1 MLNSLNRQLPIFLS
15 SLALLSLTVASS
27 FNVQAQTAATATA
40 YPAKP
45 IKLIAPV
52 AAGGGLD
59 NIARTL
65 AEKLSRAIGQQ
76 VVVENIGGG
85 GGSIA
90 SQAVAKAPADGYT
103 LMVAYVGT
111 HGTNPAVRRLPY
123 DAIKDF
129 TPISMI
135 GATPNVLVINPDLP
149 IKNFKEF
156 VDYAKKNPAK
166 LSYGSAGPGTLTHLG
181 MEQIKLAS
189 GIFMVHIPYRGV
201 GPAYTD
207 LLAGQTQAMFPTLFA
222 ALPYLN
228 TNRVR
233 GLAVTGSKRSS
244 AAPNI
249 PTFKELGLNGFDG
262 QQWYGIV
269 GPANLPPAI
278 TAKLNTEINK
288 VLALP
293 DFSEKMTSEA
303 MTLMPMTPQQFGTYI
318 KEDIAR
324 WAKVAKDRNI
334 EIE

>member
-1 MLNSLNRQLPIFLS
+1 MFNTSNRQLPIFLS
-15 SLALLSLTVASS
+15 SLTLAALTVFTS
-27 FNVQAQTAATATA
+27 FDTQAQAPAATP
-40 YPAKP
+40 YPVKP

-59 NIARTL
+59 NIARAV
-65 AEKLSRAIGQQ
+65 AEKLSRSIGQT
-76 VVVENIGGG
+76 VIVENMGGG

-90 SQAVAKAPADGYT
+90 SQSVAKAPADGYT
-103 LMVAYVGT
+103 LMIAYVGT
-111 HGTNPAVRRLPY
+111 HGTNPAVRKLPY

-129 TPISMI
+129 TPIGMI
-135 GATPNVLVINPDLP
+135 GATPNVLVINPELP

-156 VDYAKKNPAK
+156 IDFAKKNPAK

-181 MEQIKLAS
+181 MEQLKLAA
-189 GIFMVHIPYRGV
+189 GIFMVHVPYRGV

-222 ALPYLN
+222 ALPYIN

-249 PTFKELGLNGFDG
+249 PTFKELGFNGFDG
-262 QQWYGIV
+262 QQWYGVV

-278 TAKLNTEINK
+278 TTKLNAELNK

-293 DFSEKMTSEA
+293 EFSEKMTSEA
-303 MTLMPMTPQQFGTYI
+303 MTLMPMTSQQFGNYI

-324 WAKVAKDRNI
+324 WAKVAKERHI

>member
-1 MLNSLNRQLPIFLS
+1 MFNTSNRQLPIFLS
-15 SLALLSLTVASS
+15 SVTLAALTLFASLSVHA
-27 FNVQAQTAATATA
+27 QAPAATP
-40 YPAKP
+40 YPTKP

-65 AEKLSRAIGQQ
+65 AEKLSRSIGQQ
-76 VVVENIGGG
+76 VVVENMGGG

-90 SQAVAKAPADGYT
+90 SQSVAKAPADGYT

-129 TPISMI
+129 TPVGMI

-149 IKNFKEF
+149 IKSFKEF

-181 MEQIKLAS
+181 MEQLKLAA
-189 GIFMVHIPYRGV
+189 GIFMVHVPYRGV

-222 ALPYLN
+222 ALPYIN

-233 GLAVTGSKRSS
+233 GLAVTGAKRSS

-249 PTFKELGLNGFDG
+249 PTFKELGFNGFDG

-278 TAKLNTEINK
+278 TAKLNAELNK

-303 MTLMPMTPQQFGTYI
+303 MTLMPMTPQQFSNYI

>member
-1 MLNSLNRQLPIFLS
+1 MSKYPRWQLSHPLLMAIGLVFGLS
-15 SLALLSLTVASS
+15 AH
-27 FNVQAQTAATATA
+27 AQTTPPA
-40 YPAKP
+40 YPIKP

-65 AEKLSRAIGQQ
+65 ADRMSKTLGQTI
-76 VVVENIGGG
+76 VVENIGGG

-90 SQAVAKAPADGYT
+90 SQAVAKAAPDGYT

-123 DAIKDF
+123 DAVKDF
-129 TPISMI
+129 SPIGMI
-135 GATPNVLVINPDLP
+135 GATPNTLVINSDLP
-149 IKNFKEF
+149 INNLKEF

-181 MEQIKLAS
+181 MEQFKLAAN
-189 GIFMVHIPYRGV
+189 IFMVHVPYRGV

-222 ALPYLN
+222 AMPYLKS
-228 TNRVR
+228 NRVKA
-233 GLAVTGSKRSS
+233 LAVTGPKRNP

-249 PTFKELGLNGFDG
+249 PTFKELGYSGFEG

-269 GPANLPPAI
+269 GPANLPEPI
-278 TAKLNTEINK
+278 VAKLNTELNK
-288 VLALP
+288 ALANP
-293 DFSEKMTSEA
+293 EFSDKMTSEA
-303 MTLMPMTPQQFGTYI
+303 MNLMPMTPQQFGAYI

-324 WAKVAKDRNI
+324 WSKVAKDRKI

>member
-1 MLNSLNRQLPIFLS
+1 MFNTPNRHMPIFLS
-15 SLALLSLTVASS
+15 ALIFSTMGLVASL
-27 FNVQAQTAATATA
+27 NAAAQSTQN
-40 YPAKP
+40 YPNKP

-59 NIARTL
+59 NIARAL
-65 AEKLSRAIGQQ
+65 AEKMSKSIGQTII
-76 VVVENIGGG
+76 VENIGGG
-85 GGSIA
+85 GGTIA
-90 SQAVAKAPADGYT
+90 SQAVAKANPDGYT
-103 LMVAYVGT
+103 LMVAYVGS
-111 HGTNPAVRRLPY
+111 HGTNPAVRKLPY

-129 TPISMI
+129 TAIGMI
-135 GATPNVLVINPDLP
+135 GATPNALVINPDLP

-156 VDYAKKNPAK
+156 IDYAKKNPDK

-181 MEQIKLAS
+181 MEQLKLAA
-189 GIFMVHIPYRGV
+189 GISMVHVPYRGV

-207 LLAGQTQAMFPTLFA
+207 LLAGQTQAMLPTLFA
-222 ALPYLN
+222 AVPYLN

-233 GLAVTGSKRSS
+233 GLAITGAKRNP

-249 PTFKELGLNGFDG
+249 PTFKELGYNGFDG

-278 TAKLNTEINK
+278 IKKLNTELNK
-288 VLALP
+288 ALALP

-303 MTLMPMTPQQFGTYI
+303 MTLMPMSPQQFENYM

-324 WAKVAKDRNI
+324 WAKVAKERNI
-334 EIE
+334 ELE

>member
-1 MLNSLNRQLPIFLS
+1 MSTTLNRQMPIFLS
-15 SLALLSLTVASS
+15 ALILSTMGFVASL
-27 FNVQAQTAATATA
+27 NAAAQSTQN
-40 YPAKP
+40 YPNKP

-59 NIARTL
+59 NIARSL
-65 AEKLSRAIGQQ
+65 AEKMSKSIGQTII
-76 VVVENIGGG
+76 VENIGGG

-90 SQAVAKAPADGYT
+90 SQSVAKANPDGYT

-111 HGTNPAVRRLPY
+111 HGTNPAVRKLPY

-129 TPISMI
+129 TPIGMI
-135 GATPNVLVINPDLP
+135 GATPNALVINPDLP
-149 IKNFKEF
+149 IRNFKEF
-156 VDYAKKNPAK
+156 IDYAKKNPEK

-181 MEQIKLAS
+181 MEQLKLAA
-189 GIFMVHIPYRGV
+189 GISMVHVPYRGV

-207 LLAGQTQAMFPTLFA
+207 LLAGQTQAMLPTLFA
-222 ALPYLN
+222 AVPYLN

-233 GLAVTGSKRSS
+233 GLAITGSKRNP

-249 PTFKELGLNGFDG
+249 PTFKELGYHGFDG

-278 TAKLNTEINK
+278 IQKLNSELNK
-288 VLALP
+288 ALALP
-293 DFSEKMTSEA
+293 DFSEKMTNEA
-303 MTLMPMTPQQFGTYI
+303 MTLMPMSPQQFENYI

-324 WAKVAKDRNI
+324 WAKVAKERNI
-334 EIE
+334 ELE

>member
-1 MLNSLNRQLPIFLS
+1 MFNTSNRQLPIFLS
-15 SLALLSLTVASS
+15 SLALAALSVFTS
-27 FNVQAQTAATATA
+27 FGAQAQANA
-40 YPAKP
+40 YPVKP

-59 NIARTL
+59 NIARAL
-65 AEKLSRAIGQQ
+65 AEKLSRSIGQPII
-76 VVVENIGGG
+76 VENMGGG

-129 TPISMI
+129 TPVGMI
-135 GATPNVLVINPDLP
+135 GATPNVLIINPDLP

-156 VDYAKKNPAK
+156 VDFAKKNPAK

-181 MEQIKLAS
+181 MEQLKLAA
-189 GIFMVHIPYRGV
+189 GIFMVHVPYRGV

-207 LLAGQTQAMFPTLFA
+207 LLAGQTQAMLPTLFA
-222 ALPYLN
+222 ALPYIN

-249 PTFKELGLNGFDG
+249 PTFKELGFNGFDG
-262 QQWYGIV
+262 QQWYGVV

-278 TAKLNTEINK
+278 TAKLNAELNK

-293 DFSEKMTSEA
+293 EFSEKMTSEA
-303 MTLMPMTPQQFGTYI
+303 MTLMPMTSQQFGNYI

>member
-1 MLNSLNRQLPIFLS
+1 MFNTPNRHLPIFLS
-15 SLALLSLTVASS
+15 FLTLAALTVFTS
-27 FNVQAQTAATATA
+27 FDTQAQAPAATP
-40 YPAKP
+40 YPVKP

-59 NIARTL
+59 NIARAL
-65 AEKLSRAIGQQ
+65 AEKLSRSIGQPII
-76 VVVENIGGG
+76 VENMGGG

-90 SQAVAKAPADGYT
+90 SQAVVKAPADGYT
-103 LMVAYVGT
+103 LMIAYVGT
-111 HGTNPAVRRLPY
+111 HGTNPAVRKLPY

-129 TPISMI
+129 TPVGMI
-135 GATPNVLVINPDLP
+135 GATPNVLIINPDLP

-156 VDYAKKNPAK
+156 VDFAKKNPAK

-181 MEQIKLAS
+181 MEQLKLAA
-189 GIFMVHIPYRGV
+189 GIFMVHVPYRGV

-222 ALPYLN
+222 ALPYIN
-228 TNRVR
+228 TTRVR

-249 PTFKELGLNGFDG
+249 PTFKELGFNGFDG
-262 QQWYGIV
+262 QQWYGVV

-278 TAKLNTEINK
+278 TTKLNAELNK

-293 DFSEKMTSEA
+293 EFSEKMTSEA
-303 MTLMPMTPQQFGTYI
+303 MTLMPMTSQQFGNYI

>member
-1 MLNSLNRQLPIFLS
+1 MFNTPNRHLPIFLS
-15 SLALLSLTVASS
+15 FLTLAALTVFTS
-27 FNVQAQTAATATA
+27 FDTQAQAPAATP
-40 YPAKP
+40 YPVKP

-59 NIARTL
+59 NIARAL
-65 AEKLSRAIGQQ
+65 AEKLSRSIGQPII
-76 VVVENIGGG
+76 VDNLGGG

-90 SQAVAKAPADGYT
+90 SQAVVKAPADGYT
-103 LMVAYVGT
+103 LMIAYVGT
-111 HGTNPAVRRLPY
+111 HGTNPAVRKLPY

-129 TPISMI
+129 TPVGMI
-135 GATPNVLVINPDLP
+135 GATPNVLIINPDLP

-156 VDYAKKNPAK
+156 VDFAKKNPAK

-181 MEQIKLAS
+181 MEQLKLAA
-189 GIFMVHIPYRGV
+189 GIFMVHVPYRGV

-222 ALPYLN
+222 ALPYIN

-249 PTFKELGLNGFDG
+249 PTFKELGFNGFDG
-262 QQWYGIV
+262 QQWYGVV

-278 TAKLNTEINK
+278 TTKLNAELNK

-293 DFSEKMTSEA
+293 EFSEKMTSEA
-303 MTLMPMTPQQFGTYI
+303 MTLMPMTSQQFGNYI

>member
-1 MLNSLNRQLPIFLS
+1 MSKASNRPKPIFLP
-15 SLALLSLTVASS
+15 SLIAFLAVLISLSA
-27 FNVQAQTAATATA
+27 QAQSAVPV
-40 YPAKP
+40 YPVKP

-59 NIARTL
+59 NIARAV
-65 AEKLSRAIGQQ
+65 AEKLSRSLGQT
-76 VVVENIGGG
+76 VVVENMGGG
-85 GGSIA
+85 GGAIA
-90 SQAVAKAPADGYT
+90 SQATAKAPADGYT
-103 LMVAYVGT
+103 LMIAYVGT
-111 HGTNPAVRRLPY
+111 HGTNPAVRKLPY

-129 TPISMI
+129 TPIGMI
-135 GATPNVLVINPDLP
+135 GATPNVLIINPELP
-149 IKNFKEF
+149 INNFKEF

-181 MEQIKLAS
+181 MEQLKLAA
-189 GIFMVHIPYRGV
+189 GIFMVHVPYRGV

-222 ALPYLN
+222 ALPYIN

-233 GLAVTGSKRSS
+233 GLALTGAKRSP
-244 AAPNI
+244 AAPSI
-249 PTFKELGLNGFDG
+249 PTFKELGYNGFDG
-262 QQWYGIV
+262 QQWYGLV

-278 TAKLNTEINK
+278 VTKLNVELNK

-303 MTLMPMTPQQFGTYI
+303 MTLMPMTPPQFTNYI

-324 WAKVAKDRNI
+324 WAKVAKDRHI
-334 EIE
+334 EID

>member
-1 MLNSLNRQLPIFLS
+1 MSKNPKWHLPQS
-15 SLALLSLTVASS
+15 LLSLLVITTS
-27 FNVQAQTAATATA
+27 FVFGLSAQAQTTTPA
-40 YPAKP
+40 YPTKP

-65 AEKLSRAIGQQ
+65 ADRMSKTLGQTI
-76 VVVENIGGG
+76 VVENIGGG

-90 SQAVAKAPADGYT
+90 SQAVAKAAPDGYT

-129 TPISMI
+129 SPIGMI
-135 GATPNVLVINPDLP
+135 GATPNALVINPDLP
-149 IKNFKEF
+149 INNLKEF

-181 MEQIKLAS
+181 MEQFKLAAD
-189 GIFMVHIPYRGV
+189 IFMVHVPYRGV

-222 ALPYLN
+222 AMPYLKS
-228 TNRVR
+228 NRVR
-233 GLAVTGSKRSS
+233 ALAVTGPKRNP

-249 PTFKELGLNGFDG
+249 PTFKELGYNGFEG

-269 GPANLPPAI
+269 GPANLPEPI
-278 TAKLNTEINK
+278 VTKLNVELNK
-288 VLALP
+288 ALASP
-293 DFSEKMTSEA
+293 EFADKMTSEA
-303 MTLMPMTPQQFGTYI
+303 MNLMPMTPQQFGTYI

-324 WAKVAKDRNI
+324 WSKVAKERKI

>member
-1 MLNSLNRQLPIFLS
+1 MLNNPSQRLLTLFFPGIFIAMSFVS
-15 SLALLSLTVASS
+15 SL
-27 FNVQAQTAATATA
+27 NVQAQNTTN
-40 YPAKP
+40 YPNKP

-59 NIARTL
+59 NIARAV
-65 AEKLSRAIGQQ
+65 AEKLSRSIGQP
-76 VVVENIGGG
+76 VIVENMGGG
-85 GGSIA
+85 GGAIA
-90 SQAVAKAPADGYT
+90 SQSVAKASPDGYT

-111 HGTNPAVRRLPY
+111 HGTNPAVRKLPY

-129 TPISMI
+129 TPIGMI
-135 GATPNVLVINPDLP
+135 GATPNALIINPDLP

-156 VDYAKKNPAK
+156 IEYAKKNPDK

-181 MEQIKLAS
+181 MEQLKLAA
-189 GIFMVHIPYRGV
+189 GISMVHVPYRGV

-207 LLAGQTQAMFPTLFA
+207 LLAGQTQVMLPTLFA
-222 ALPYLN
+222 AVPYLN

-233 GLAVTGSKRSS
+233 GLAITGSKRNA

-249 PTFKELGLNGFDG
+249 PTFKELGYNGFDG
-262 QQWYGIV
+262 QQWYGVV
-269 GPANLPPAI
+269 GPANLPAPI
-278 TAKLNTEINK
+278 VQKLNTELNK

-303 MTLMPMTPQQFGTYI
+303 MTLIPMSPQQFTTYI

-324 WAKVAKDRNI
+324 WAKVAKERNI
-334 EIE
+334 ELE

>member
-1 MLNSLNRQLPIFLS
+1 MSKASNRPKPIFLP
-15 SLALLSLTVASS
+15 SLIAFLAVLISLSA
-27 FNVQAQTAATATA
+27 QAQSAVPA
-40 YPAKP
+40 YPIKP

-59 NIARTL
+59 NIARAV
-65 AEKLSRAIGQQ
+65 AEKLSRSLGQT
-76 VVVENIGGG
+76 VVVENMGGG
-85 GGSIA
+85 GGAIA
-90 SQAVAKAPADGYT
+90 SQATAKAPADGYT
-103 LMVAYVGT
+103 LMIAYVGT
-111 HGTNPAVRRLPY
+111 HGTNPAVRKLPY

-129 TPISMI
+129 TPIGMI
-135 GATPNVLVINPDLP
+135 GATPNVLIINPELP
-149 IKNFKEF
+149 INNFKEF

-181 MEQIKLAS
+181 MEQLKLAA
-189 GIFMVHIPYRGV
+189 GIFMVHVPYRGV

-222 ALPYLN
+222 ALPYIN

-233 GLAVTGSKRSS
+233 GLALTGAKRSP
-244 AAPNI
+244 AAPSI
-249 PTFKELGLNGFDG
+249 PTFKELGYNGFDG
-262 QQWYGIV
+262 QQWYGLV

-278 TAKLNTEINK
+278 VTKLNVELNK

-303 MTLMPMTPQQFGTYI
+303 MTLMPMTPPQFTNYI

-324 WAKVAKDRNI
+324 WAKVAKDRHI
-334 EIE
+334 EID

>member
-1 MLNSLNRQLPIFLS
+1 MSKVINRQKPIFLS
-15 SLALLSLTVASS
+15 SLLFVFLGIAIHLNA
-27 FNVQAQTAATATA
+27 QAQSAAPA
-40 YPAKP
+40 YPVKP

-59 NIARTL
+59 NIARAL
-65 AEKLSRAIGQQ
+65 AEKLSRSIGQP
-76 VVVENIGGG
+76 VIVENMGGG
-85 GGSIA
+85 GGAIA
-90 SQAVAKAPADGYT
+90 SQATAKAAPDGYT

-111 HGTNPAVRRLPY
+111 HGTNPAVRKLPY

-129 TPISMI
+129 TPIGMI
-135 GATPNVLVINPDLP
+135 GATPNVLIINPELP
-149 IKNFKEF
+149 IKSLKEF

-181 MEQIKLAS
+181 MEQFKLAA
-189 GIFMVHIPYRGV
+189 GIFMVHVPYRGV

-222 ALPYLN
+222 ALPYIN
-228 TNRVR
+228 SNRVR
-233 GLAVTGSKRSS
+233 GLAVTGAKRSS

-249 PTFKELGLNGFDG
+249 PTFKELGYSGFDG
-262 QQWYGIV
+262 QQWYGLV
-269 GPANLPPAI
+269 GPANLPPAMV
-278 TAKLNTEINK
+278 AKLNAELNK

-293 DFSEKMTSEA
+293 EFSEKMTSEA
-303 MTLMPMTPQQFGTYI
+303 MTLMPMSPPQFTNYI

>member
-1 MLNSLNRQLPIFLS
+1 MSNKIHRQWPIFLS
-15 SLALLSLTVASS
+15 FLVAIIGLVASMT
-27 FNVQAQTAATATA
+27 VTAQ
-40 YPAKP
+40 PANPTFPIKP

-59 NIARTL
+59 NIARSI
-65 AEKLSRAIGQQ
+65 AEKLSRSIGQP

-85 GGSIA
+85 GGTIA

-103 LMVAYVGT
+103 LLVAYVGT
-111 HGTNPAVRRLPY
+111 HGTNPAVRKLPY

-129 TPISMI
+129 TPIGMI
-135 GATPNVLVINPDLP
+135 GATPNVLVINPELP

-156 VDYAKKNPAK
+156 VDYAKKNPSK

-181 MEQIKLAS
+181 MEQIKLAADF
-189 GIFMVHIPYRGV
+189 FMVHIPYRGV
-201 GPAYTD
+201 APAYTD

-222 ALPYLN
+222 ALPYIN

-233 GLAVTGSKRSS
+233 GLAVTGAKRSA

-249 PTFKELGLNGFDG
+249 PTFKELGYNGFDG
-262 QQWYGIV
+262 LQWNGII
-269 GPANLPPAI
+269 GPANLPPAVVS
-278 TAKLNTEINK
+278 KLNTELNK

-303 MTLMPMTPQQFGTYI
+303 MTLMPMTPPQFANYI

-324 WAKVAKDRNI
+324 WAKVVKDRNI

>member
-1 MLNSLNRQLPIFLS
+1 MFNTSNRQLPIFLS
-15 SLALLSLTVASS
+15 SVTLAALTLFASLSVHA
-27 FNVQAQTAATATA
+27 QAPAATP
-40 YPAKP
+40 YPTKP

-65 AEKLSRAIGQQ
+65 AEKLSRSIGQQ
-76 VVVENIGGG
+76 VVVENMGGG

-90 SQAVAKAPADGYT
+90 SQSVAKAPADGYT

-129 TPISMI
+129 TPIGMI

-149 IKNFKEF
+149 IKSFKEF

-181 MEQIKLAS
+181 MEQLKLAA
-189 GIFMVHIPYRGV
+189 GIFMVHVPYRGV

-222 ALPYLN
+222 ALPYIN

-233 GLAVTGSKRSS
+233 GLAVTGAKRSS

-249 PTFKELGLNGFDG
+249 PTFKELGFNGFDG

-278 TAKLNTEINK
+278 TAKLNAELNK

-303 MTLMPMTPQQFGTYI
+303 MTLMPMTPQQFSNYI

>member
-1 MLNSLNRQLPIFLS
+1 MSKASNWPKPIFLP
-15 SLALLSLTVASS
+15 SLIAFLAVLISLSA
-27 FNVQAQTAATATA
+27 QAQSAVPA
-40 YPAKP
+40 YPVKP

-59 NIARTL
+59 NIARAV
-65 AEKLSRAIGQQ
+65 AEKLSRSLGQT
-76 VVVENIGGG
+76 VVVENMGGG
-85 GGSIA
+85 GGAIA
-90 SQAVAKAPADGYT
+90 SQATAKAPADGYT
-103 LMVAYVGT
+103 LMIAYVGT
-111 HGTNPAVRRLPY
+111 HGTNPAVRKLPY

-129 TPISMI
+129 TPIGMI
-135 GATPNVLVINPDLP
+135 GATPNVLIINPELP
-149 IKNFKEF
+149 INNFKEF

-181 MEQIKLAS
+181 MEQLKLAA
-189 GIFMVHIPYRGV
+189 GIFMVHVPYRGV

-222 ALPYLN
+222 ALPYIN

-233 GLAVTGSKRSS
+233 GLALTGAKRSP
-244 AAPNI
+244 AAPSI
-249 PTFKELGLNGFDG
+249 PTFKELGYNGFDG
-262 QQWYGIV
+262 QQWYGLV

-278 TAKLNTEINK
+278 VTKLNVELNK

-303 MTLMPMTPQQFGTYI
+303 MTLMPMTPPQFTNYI

-324 WAKVAKDRNI
+324 WAKVAKDRHI
-334 EIE
+334 EID

>member
-1 MLNSLNRQLPIFLS
+1 MFNTPNRQLPIFLS
-15 SLALLSLTVASS
+15 RVTLAALALMASLG
-27 FNVQAQTAATATA
+27 VQAQTSAVTP
-40 YPAKP
+40 YPVKP

-65 AEKLSRAIGQQ
+65 AEKLSRSIGQQ
-76 VVVENIGGG
+76 VVVENMGGG

-129 TPISMI
+129 TPIGMI
-135 GATPNVLVINPDLP
+135 GATPNVLIINSELP
-149 IKNFKEF
+149 INNFKEF

-181 MEQIKLAS
+181 MEQLKLAA
-189 GIFMVHIPYRGV
+189 GIFMVHVPYRGV
-201 GPAYTD
+201 GPAYID

-222 ALPYLN
+222 ALPYIN

-233 GLAVTGSKRSS
+233 GLAVTGAKRSS
-244 AAPNI
+244 AAPTI
-249 PTFKELGLNGFDG
+249 PTFKELGFNGFDG

-278 TAKLNTEINK
+278 TAKLNADLNK

-293 DFSEKMTSEA
+293 EFSEKMTSEA
-303 MTLMPMTPQQFGTYI
+303 MTLMPMTPQQFGNYI

>member
-1 MLNSLNRQLPIFLS
+1 MFNTPNRQLPIFLS
-15 SLALLSLTVASS
+15 SLTLAALTVFTS
-27 FNVQAQTAATATA
+27 FSAQAQASAATP
-40 YPAKP
+40 YPVKP

-59 NIARTL
+59 NIARAL
-65 AEKLSRAIGQQ
+65 AEKLSRSIGQPII
-76 VVVENIGGG
+76 VENMGGG

-90 SQAVAKAPADGYT
+90 SQAVVKAPADGYT
-103 LMVAYVGT
+103 LMIAYVGT
-111 HGTNPAVRRLPY
+111 HGTNPAVRKLPY

-129 TPISMI
+129 TPVGMI
-135 GATPNVLVINPDLP
+135 GATPNVLIINPDLP

-156 VDYAKKNPAK
+156 VDFAKKNPAK

-181 MEQIKLAS
+181 MEQLKLAA
-189 GIFMVHIPYRGV
+189 GIFMVHVPYRGV

-222 ALPYLN
+222 ALPYIN

-249 PTFKELGLNGFDG
+249 PTFKELGFNGFDG
-262 QQWYGIV
+262 QQWYGVV

-278 TAKLNTEINK
+278 TTKLNAELNK

-293 DFSEKMTSEA
+293 EFSEKMSSEA
-303 MTLMPMTPQQFGTYI
+303 MTLMPMTSQQFGNYI